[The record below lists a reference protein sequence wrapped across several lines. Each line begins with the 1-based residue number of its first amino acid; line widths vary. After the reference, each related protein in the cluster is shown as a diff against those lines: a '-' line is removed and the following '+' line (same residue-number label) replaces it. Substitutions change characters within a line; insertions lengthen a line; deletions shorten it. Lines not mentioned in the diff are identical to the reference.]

1 MPIKNKKWRNI
12 IFSVLLVNAAILIF
26 EIIPRSAVLF
36 DLYLEWK
43 DQSEL
48 LERDMESSYELQY
61 AQKVNAL
68 LKAKISS
75 IVSEYDETVKVSSV
89 IKSVD
94 YVAAKTRTEII
105 TLRPQAIEKKE
116 NLWLQPIEIILT
128 GSYENFYNLIR
139 YIELSEKVV
148 LVKAFEMQPAKLLK
162 PELQIKLNVHVYLN
176 L

>member
-12 IFSVLLVNAAILIF
+12 IWLVILLNGAILIF
-26 EIIPRSAVLF
+26 EIIPRFGVLL
-36 DLYLEWK
+36 DLYMQWQ

-48 LERDMESSYELQY
+48 LDSELESGYRLQY
-61 AQKVNAL
+61 AEKLNKL
-68 LKAKISS
+68 LKKRISS

-94 YVAAKTRTEII
+94 YVAEITRTEIL
-105 TLRPQAIEKKE
+105 TLRPQPIEKKE

-128 GSYENFYNLIR
+128 GSFENFYNLIR

-148 LVKAFEMQPAKLLK
+148 IVKAFEMQPAKLLK
-162 PELQIKLNVHVYLN
+162 PELQIKLTVHVYLN
-176 L
+176 M

>member
-12 IFSVLLVNAAILIF
+12 TWAVLLLNGAIFFF
-26 EIIPRSAVLF
+26 EIIPRAGVLL
-36 DLYLEWK
+36 DLYLQWQ

-48 LERDMESSYELQY
+48 LDSELESGYKLQY
-61 AQKVNAL
+61 AEKLNAL
-68 LKAKISS
+68 LKTKIGS

-94 YVAAKTRTEII
+94 NVAEMTRTEIL
-105 TLRPQAIEKKE
+105 TLRPQPIEKKE

-148 LVKAFEMQPAKLLK
+148 LVKAFEMQPAELLK
-162 PELQIKLNVHVYLN
+162 PELQIKLRVHVYLN
-176 L
+176 M